1 MQITATTITSTTK
14 RITTRTTSK
23 PEFEAKEKSNKL
35 KSSLPFIIIGF
46 VAVIILGTV
55 FWMFSSRWKRK
66 TIPET
71 RRQTF
76 RHRSKIDETAKKAQ
90 IDKLKRKNKS
100 SPLKGY
106 QPKWGDL
113 DPTCCLKLEI
123 ARIPSTMSQESISS
137 STSQVGFRLND
148 DIKKQLNCI
157 ERTNQS
163 EAEKICM

>member
-1 MQITATTITSTTK
+1 M
-14 RITTRTTSK
+14 
-23 PEFEAKEKSNKL
+23 
-35 KSSLPFIIIGF
+35 
-46 VAVIILGTV
+46 IILGTV

-66 TIPET
+66 TIPGT

-100 SPLKGY
+100 SSSKEY

-123 ARIPSTMSQESISS
+123 ARIPSMMSQESISS
-137 STSQVGFRLND
+137 STREVGFHLDD

-157 ERTNQS
+157 ERTNES
-163 EAEKICM
+163 EAEKICI

>member
-1 MQITATTITSTTK
+1 M
-14 RITTRTTSK
+14 
-23 PEFEAKEKSNKL
+23 
-35 KSSLPFIIIGF
+35 
-46 VAVIILGTV
+46 IILGTV

-71 RRQTF
+71 KRQTF

-100 SPLKGY
+100 SSSKEY

-137 STSQVGFRLND
+137 STSEVGFHLDD

-157 ERTNQS
+157 ERTNES